1 MSAIKRFSQLF
12 SSIYFSH
19 VDNNTVLK
27 EIKKLNL
34 IKAVQDSDIPVNIL
48 KENADFLAGYIY
60 LQSSGAVDSS
70 KFADFFTNKDI
81 AAAFKQS
88 SRNQKK
94 NYRPI
99 SILSL
104 ISKISEKI
112 ICKHSQFTLIMFYQ
126 NFSVVLERL
135 QPTTSSP
142 FNDG

>member
-1 MSAIKRFSQLF
+1 MSAIKRFSQRF
-12 SSIYFSH
+12 PSFYFSH

-34 IKAVQDSDIPVNIL
+34 IKAVQDSDIPVKTL

-70 KFADFFTNKDI
+70 KFADFFTNRDI
-81 AAAFKQS
+81 AAGFKQS
-88 SRNQKK
+88 SRNQKE

-112 ICKHSQFTLIMFYQ
+112 ICKQLSIHFDNILSKFQCGFRKATANNIVSF
-126 NFSVVLERL
+126 
-135 QPTTSSP
+135 
-142 FNDG
+142 

>member
-1 MSAIKRFSQLF
+1 MSAIKRFSQRF
-12 SSIYFSH
+12 PSFYFSH

-27 EIKKLNL
+27 EIKELNL
-34 IKAVQDSDIPVNIL
+34 IKAVQDSDIPVKIL

-70 KFADFFTNKDI
+70 KFADFFTNRDI
-81 AAAFKQS
+81 AAGFKQS
-88 SRNQKK
+88 SRNQKE

-112 ICKHSQFTLIMFYQ
+112 ICKQLSIHFDNILSKFQCGFRKATANNIVSF
-126 NFSVVLERL
+126 
-135 QPTTSSP
+135 
-142 FNDG
+142 